1 MHLVEQHVIKRS
13 DPRYGVI
20 DAAAFASKNLY
31 NQATYHFRQAYIH
44 EGIWLSYAEVFHR
57 IKHLDCY
64 QALPSKVSNSI
75 LILIDKNW
83 RAFRH
88 GLKAWFDN
96 KLRPKRGI

>member
-1 MHLVEQHVIKRS
+1 MQLVEQHCIKKS
-13 DPRYGVI
+13 DPRSAAI
-20 DAAAFASKNLY
+20 DAAAFASKN
-31 NQATYHFRQAYIH
+31 
-44 EGIWLSYAEVFHR
+44 
-57 IKHLDCY
+57 CY

-88 GLKAWFDN
+88 GLKAWFDT